1 MLHPVENPVIEQEI
15 TMTPTSRREVLRT
28 APYTPRTGNQ
38 TGNRSGAG
46 PPRSGNLAQQI
57 RGLSE
62 IDRAKL
68 YRETFGA
75 EDEDDEDL
83 PFSQ

>member
-1 MLHPVENPVIEQEI
+1 
-15 TMTPTSRREVLRT
+15 MTPNFKKGSTQNC
-28 APYTPRTGNQ
+28 PYTPRTGNQ
-38 TGNRSGAG
+38 TGNRSGTG